1 MRILGIDWGKSKIG
15 ISISYFKFAE
25 PLAVIKG
32 REEEKLMSKI
42 KEIVKNH
49 EIKKVVVGISES
61 RSADETE
68 DFIGLLQKLL
78 EIPVERWDET
88 LTTQDAQRLSI
99 EAGLS
104 RVKRKKLLDAFSAT
118 LMLQSYLDKASV

>member
-1 MRILGIDWGKSKIG
+1 M
-15 ISISYFKFAE
+15 
-25 PLAVIKG
+25 
-32 REEEKLMSKI
+32 
-42 KEIVKNH
+42 
-49 EIKKVVVGISES
+49 VGISES

-99 EAGLS
+99 EAGLP
-104 RVKRKKLLDAFSAT
+104 RVKRKRLLDAFSAT
-118 LMLQSYLDKASV
+118 LMLQSYLDKVSV